1 MDEKERIAQEIR
13 NLEAELASNAS
24 DVGDWKIIKCYEA
37 SLQKKPMPY
46 DIDELM
52 EARQKIRDRINE
64 LQKQL
69 EEVEKGQRETQEA
82 ENE

>member
-1 MDEKERIAQEIR
+1 MDEKARIQQEIL

-37 SLQKKPMPY
+37 SLQGKELPY
-46 DIDELM
+46 DIDALM
-52 EARQKIRDRINE
+52 AARQRLRDQINE
-64 LQKQL
+64 LQRQL
-69 EEVEKGQRETQEA
+69 DNL

>member
-1 MDEKERIAQEIR
+1 MDEKARIQQEIL

-37 SLQKKPMPY
+37 SLQGKELPY
-46 DIDELM
+46 DIDALM
-52 EARQKIRDRINE
+52 ASRQRLRDQINE
-64 LQKQL
+64 LQRQL
-69 EEVEKGQRETQEA
+69 DNH